1 MHVIQMA
8 GVWLL
13 YRGGARLR
21 DAGGTNG
28 SQP

>member
-13 YRGGARLR
+13 YQGGARLR